1 MIALCLGGAPSVWSE
16 FESAKALIGDRA
28 HVVVAANHA
37 GVEFPGHLDAW
48 ASLHPERMDGWREQ
62 RRAKG
67 LNDDFR
73 ALVYPRRH
81 LPRWM
86 EPWPYRW
93 KGSSGLFMAQAAL
106 EALGCRGAILCG
118 VPMDAEAGHI
128 TGAATWPFTEKY
140 RPAFLEAKAEGAPI
154 RSMGGWTA
162 EVLGRPDADWIKSLR
177 LARSKPRKKPKEPA
191 MRVKFKRDRN
201 WTPPEERRIT
211 VAYKAGWEGTIK
223 RAWGEQMRD
232 DGDLDEVASPARDPL
247 DHDGNGR
254 KGGAKKAADA

>member
-16 FESAKALIGDRA
+16 LEAARALVGDRA

-37 GVEFPGHLDAW
+37 GAEFPGHLDVW
-48 ASLHPERMDGWREQ
+48 ASLHPERMNGWREQ

-93 KGSSGLFMAQAAL
+93 KGSSGLFTAQVAL

-128 TGAATWPFTEKY
+128 TGAATWPFTGKY
-140 RPAFLEAKAEGAPI
+140 RPAFLEAKAEGANI

-162 EVLGRPDADWIKSLR
+162 EALGRPDADWIKSLR
-177 LARSKPRKKPKEPA
+177 LARAKPKKEAKEPV
-191 MRVKFKRDRN
+191 MRIKMLKTHNFV
-201 WTPPEERRIT
+201 PPEERRMAVKYLEGGEYT
-211 VAYKAGWEGTIK
+211 VK
-223 RAWGEQMRD
+223 RAWGEAMVAEKVAK
-232 DGDLDEVASPARDPL
+232 EVKAP
-247 DHDGNGR
+247 R
-254 KGGAKKAADA
+254 KPEADA